1 MYRIQA
7 KEKGKN
13 DHDLI
18 FFLLF
23 DKTMLN
29 DHLKYLYTYQLTYST
44 IIFIE
49 EK

>member
-1 MYRIQA
+1 MYRIQVQE
-7 KEKGKN
+7 KEKN

-18 FFLLF
+18 LFSLF

-49 EK
+49 E